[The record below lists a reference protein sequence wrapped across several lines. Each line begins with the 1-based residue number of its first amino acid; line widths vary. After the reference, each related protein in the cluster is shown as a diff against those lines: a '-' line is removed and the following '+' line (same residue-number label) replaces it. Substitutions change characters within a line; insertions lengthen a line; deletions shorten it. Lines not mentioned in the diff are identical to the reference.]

1 MCKFLIKDMAV
12 KIRVATRGS
21 KLSLIQTEVLLRSI
35 REVEPDVDFE
45 IIVVKTT
52 GDIVQ
57 DKPLYAIGV
66 KGIFEKEVNTAVL
79 RGEADIAVHSLKDL
93 PAEMHEDLVIA
104 GYSKRDPPYD
114 VLASKEGYD
123 LRGLPAGAR
132 VGTSSVR
139 RAAFLRSLR
148 PDLRVEPIR
157 GNVDTRINKL
167 LNGVVDAVVL
177 AEAGIRRL
185 YGDDLPVRVRRVE
198 PEYLPPP
205 PGQGIV
211 AAVAR
216 RDDGWILDLLRR
228 ASDPKATA
236 EARAERAFLKEIGAG
251 CHIAVGGLATL
262 RPGGLEFLAGWASQD
277 GARKILVKAFG
288 EEPEEV
294 GVRAAKMLK
303 SALSG
308 RP

>member
-1 MCKFLIKDMAV
+1 MR
-12 KIRVATRGS
+12 IRVATRGS
-21 KLSLIQTEVLLRSI
+21 KLSLIQTEVLLESI
-35 REVEPDVDFE
+35 KEVEPDVDFE
-45 IIVVKTT
+45 IVVVKTT
-52 GDIVQ
+52 GDLVQ

-66 KGIFEKEVNTAVL
+66 KGIFEKEVNMAVL
-79 RGEADIAVHSLKDL
+79 RGEADVAVHSLKDL
-93 PAEMHEDLVIA
+93 PAEIHEDLVIA

-123 LRGLPAGAR
+123 LRSLPAGAK

-139 RAAFLRSLR
+139 RAAFLRSIR

-167 LNGVVDAVVL
+167 LDGLVDAVVL
-177 AEAGIRRL
+177 AEAGIKRL
-185 YGDDLPVRVRRVE
+185 YGDYPPVKVRRIE
-198 PEYLPPP
+198 PEDVPPP

-216 RDDGWILDLLRR
+216 RDDGWIVDLLRK
-228 ASDPKATA
+228 ASDPKAAA
-236 EARAERAFLKEIGAG
+236 EARAERAFLKEIGGG
-251 CHIAVGGLATL
+251 CHVAIGGLASS

-277 GARKILVKAFG
+277 GARRVLVKALG

-294 GVRAAKMLK
+294 GARAAKMLK
-303 SALSG
+303 SALRSE
-308 RP
+308 R